1 MEKEGASPE
10 ELEKLGAGALRLAV
24 VEGDKDG
31 GSFMAGQSAAMVREI
46 KPCKEIVEEISKQA
60 LDIMPGIF

>member
-1 MEKEGASPE
+1 
-10 ELEKLGAGALRLAV
+10 
-24 VEGDKDG
+24 
-31 GSFMAGQSAAMVREI
+31 MAGQSAAMVREI